1 MFGGRLLYVEVV
13 GCVPS
18 IILIYIAIVVE
29 SDLDI
34 GWVEARVN
42 DVKWHGSDACR
53 GRLDDYQ
60 SLDVFALRC
69 RRSGRGNAIRG
80 VFL

>member
-1 MFGGRLLYVEVV
+1 MLYVKVV

-18 IILIYIAIVVE
+18 VILIYIAIVVE
-29 SDLDI
+29 FDLDI
-34 GWVEARVN
+34 CWVVARVD

-60 SLDVFALRC
+60 SLDVIALRC
-69 RRSGRGNAIRG
+69 RRSGRGDAIRG